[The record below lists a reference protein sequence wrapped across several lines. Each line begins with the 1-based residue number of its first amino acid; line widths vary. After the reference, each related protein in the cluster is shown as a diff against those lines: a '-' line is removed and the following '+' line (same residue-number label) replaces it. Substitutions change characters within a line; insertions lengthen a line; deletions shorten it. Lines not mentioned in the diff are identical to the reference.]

1 MECNDSVSTMSGS
14 DTDSKEQHDDVI
26 ASDVEKTEIRKGTI
40 DRHEDSEKNDSAS
53 VSSRDSSFHEG
64 ENEDHDLE
72 AIATVSTNSP
82 PYSVFTT
89 KQKYF
94 IVCRSSH
101 VLISTYFDIN
111 RDQSLL
117 HGVAS
122 SPLSVPTFTSR
133 L

>member
-1 MECNDSVSTMSGS
+1 MECHDSVSTMSGS

-26 ASDVEKTEIRKGTI
+26 ASDVEKNEIRKGTV
-40 DRHEDSEKNDSAS
+40 DRHEDSEKNDSAT
-53 VSSRDSSFHEG
+53 VSSSDSSFHEG

-101 VLISTYFDIN
+101 VLIPRTLYIN
-111 RDQSLL
+111 RDQFLL

-122 SPLSVPTFTSR
+122 SPPSVPTYTSR